1 MYMYRPPRAPCVRLA
16 TNYFNRPSSDAQH
29 RRPLKGNETQQMAV
43 QEGDACYLPLEVMNS
58 NYTQLDKADV
68 FALGATLFE
77 LASGNELPSGGQLYE
92 DLRRDKV
99 PLLPNMTTSMMQMIR
114 SMMRYDPA
122 ERPSASQLLTRLRR
136 GGSGGIGGSA
146 PR

>member
-1 MYMYRPPRAPCVRLA
+1 
-16 TNYFNRPSSDAQH
+16 
-29 RRPLKGNETQQMAV
+29 MAV

-122 ERPSASQLLTRLRR
+122 ERPSASQLLSRLRR

-146 PR
+146 RR